1 LKVLVTGYDGLVGK
15 EIIKR
20 LEFLDIECMGVGI
33 ENFDILDGKKTLE
46 FISDYKPTVVV
57 HSTEYEAMDRAEQN
71 KDLCYNINVLGTEN
85 IARAC
90 KTVGS
95 SMLYISSNYVFD
107 GKKNEA
113 FKVND
118 NKNPVNQYGIS
129 KSCGEDALMR
139 ILDKYYVVR
148 VSWVFG
154 KNGRNFVN
162 TTLNQ
167 AKNNDEICVEC
178 DQIGSPTYMPDLA
191 KLIVDIIQ
199 TKDYGI
205 YHATNEGYCSLYEFA
220 KKIIEYANINCKI
233 IPIHTKKTA
242 NKAKRILNC
251 RLDNS
256 KLETKGFSKLRNWQ
270 DALED
275 YLLNYG
281 I

>member
-1 LKVLVTGYDGLVGK
+1 LKVLVTGYEGLIGHD
-15 EIIKR
+15 IIKR
-20 LEFLDIECMGVGI
+20 LEFLDIECMGVDI
-33 ENFDILDGKKTLE
+33 EEFDLLDSKQTLD
-46 FISDYKPTVVV
+46 FISHYKPTVVV
-57 HSTEYEAMDRAEQN
+57 HCTEYEAIDRAEQN
-71 KDLCYNINVLGTEN
+71 KDLCYNINVRGTEN
-85 IARAC
+85 IAKAC
-90 KTVGS
+90 KKVGS
-95 SMLYISSNYVFD
+95 AMMYISSNYVFD
-107 GKKNEA
+107 GKKKGA

-118 NKNPVNQYGIS
+118 DKHPVNQYGIS

-139 ILDKYYVVR
+139 ILDEYYVVR

-154 KNGRNFVN
+154 RNGRNFVN
-162 TTLNQ
+162 TTLNR
-167 AKNNDEICVEC
+167 AKLNDKICVEC

-220 KKIIEYANINCKI
+220 KKILEYTNIDCKI
-233 IPIHTKKTA
+233 VPISTEMVD
-242 NKAKRILNC
+242 NKANRILNA

-270 DALED
+270 EALQD
-275 YLLNYG
+275 YLLDVS